1 MDNKDLLNAGTGYI
15 AGSSITR
22 GVADNLRRQRE
33 EIEKEIEKKL
43 AHIISEDVLSAEIA
57 KFLLKE
63 DKDGAYQYLNDH
75 FNEEII
81 DAAQRQTDFIYSLE
95 TMLKK
100 KKNKYN
106 PFYEKIGMPM
116 PENLA
121 SITADKLCQILNVEN
136 LHIID
141 STDGKTSP
149 SLKSN
154 SGCTTEMIIS
164 AIVIFAVII
173 ITIIA
178 TANS

>member
-1 MDNKDLLNAGTGYI
+1 MDNKDLLNAGAGYV

-22 GVADNLRRQRE
+22 GVADSLRRQRE
-33 EIEKEIEKKL
+33 EMEKKL
-43 AHIISEDVLSAEIA
+43 AHITSEEVLSAEVA

-63 DKDGAYQYLNDH
+63 DKKGAYEYLNDH

-81 DAAQRQTDFIYSLE
+81 DAAQNQTDFIYSLE

-100 KKNKYN
+100 KKDKYN

-121 SITADKLCQILNVEN
+121 AITADELCQILGVEN

-164 AIVIFAVII
+164 AIVIFAVIVI
-173 ITIIA
+173 AIIA
-178 TANS
+178 TTNS